1 MSETVAGAI
10 LGDCDDEARVYN
22 KVTWRLIPFLCLCFM
37 AAYLDRVNVGFAKLQ
52 ILTDLHFSEAV
63 YGLGAGF
70 CFIGYFVFEVPS
82 NMILNKVGAR
92 WWFARIMLTWAVL
105 SAATMFVTTP
115 IQFYS
120 IRFLLGV
127 AEAGLFPGDI
137 LYLTYWN
144 TGPGRG
150 RAVGVVHF
158 RVAGARGSLGPRCVI
173 AFWSKNA

>member
-52 ILTDLHFSEAV
+52 MLTDLHFSEAV
-63 YGLGAGF
+63 YGLGAGIF
-70 CFIGYFVFEVPS
+70 FIGYFVFEVPS
-82 NMILNKVGAR
+82 NMILHKVGAR

-105 SAATMFVTTP
+105 SAATMFVTTL

-127 AEAGLFPGDI
+127 AEAGLFPGVI
-137 LYLTYWN
+137 LYLTYLYSAPP
-144 TGPGRG
+144 PGGDIGCFYDSLPPCRG
-150 RAVGVVHF
+150 ELSDR
-158 RVAGARGSLGPRCVI
+158 
-173 AFWSKNA
+173 